1 MNAQPKL
8 KPVAAPPAPPLAV
21 RRTRFDPVAA
31 REDFEI
37 LSRTVYGRP
46 LIYLDSAASAQK
58 PHQILEAMRKFA
70 VTDYANVH
78 RGVHYLSAVATER
91 YEAARETVR
100 GFLNA
105 AHADEIVFT
114 KGGTEAINLVSYSYL
129 APPIQPGDE
138 IVLSVMEH
146 HSNIVPWHFLRER
159 HGAAL
164 KWVDVNDD
172 GSLDADA
179 VDAAIG
185 PKTKLVAVAHMSN
198 VLGTV
203 TPLKDIV
210 ARAHAKG
217 VPVLADGCQSAV
229 HLTVDMRELD
239 VDFYAFTGHKLYGPT
254 GIGVLYGKRAL
265 LKAMRPFNGG
275 GEMIRE
281 VARAAITYADP
292 PARFE
297 AGTPPIIE
305 AVGLAAAIDY
315 VSALDRAAVAAHE
328 NDLLTYATAQV
339 KELNWVRVIGEAK
352 VKGSIL
358 SFETDGMHAHDVA
371 TILDREG
378 VAVRA
383 GHHCAQPLME
393 RFGVAS
399 TTRASFAL
407 YNTREE
413 VDVFVAALKQA
424 RSILG

>member
-1 MNAQPKL
+1 MTAQPRL
-8 KPVAAPPAPPLAV
+8 ESVAA
-21 RRTRFDPVAA
+21 FDPLVARA
-31 REDFEI
+31 DFPI
-37 LSRTVYGRP
+37 LSREVYGRP
-46 LIYLDSAASAQK
+46 LVYLDSAASAQK
-58 PHQILEAMRKFA
+58 PRAVLDAMQTFA
-70 VTDYANVH
+70 SSNYANVH

-100 GFLNA
+100 RFLNA
-105 AHADEIVFT
+105 AQADEIAFT
-114 KGGTEAINLVSYSYL
+114 HGGTEAINLVSYSYL
-129 APPIQPGDE
+129 SPRIQPGDE

-159 HGAAL
+159 YGAVL

-185 PKTKLVAVAHMSN
+185 PKTKLVAIAHMSN

-203 TPLKDIV
+203 SPLKEIV
-210 ARAHAKG
+210 MRAHASG
-217 VPVLADGCQSAV
+217 VPVLADGCQAAV
-229 HLTVDMRELD
+229 HLPIDVRDLD

-265 LKAMRPFNGG
+265 LKSMRPFNGG

-281 VARAAITYADP
+281 VGRDAISYADP

-328 NDLLTYATAQV
+328 NDLLVYATEQA
-339 KELNWVRVIGEAK
+339 KKLNWVRVIGEATD
-352 VKGSIL
+352 KGAIL
-358 SFETDGMHAHDVA
+358 SFETESMHAHDVA

-413 VDVFVAALKQA
+413 VDVFVAALRKA